1 MRSRAIREG
10 SLGLLI
16 ILGLGF
22 FGGLVLWL
30 RGFQFGARSF
40 TAVIEFNAA
49 SGLQVGSPIRYRGV
63 NIGKV
68 MEIKPGPNGVDVKVQ
83 IVPEDLIVP
92 RNVIIESN
100 QSGFIGAATID
111 LSPTSDIPTS
121 AITAKPLE
129 PNCPADLIICD
140 NSRLQGRQ
148 GVTME
153 DFIRVGVQMADA
165 YTDPELFESIKSI
178 AENTAVASQE
188 ATKLT
193 RDLSDLALT
202 VKGEL
207 EDLSGYM
214 RDDVGG
220 LTRTMRAEI
229 GGVSQTLKGEI
240 GGLSQTLK
248 GEIGGLSQNLKGEI
262 GGLTTS
268 LEREIEVISNE
279 LVSVSNTTQASA
291 QEVSAA
297 AIASANSVKE
307 AADRITIT
315 AKEINAL
322 LDSNRSTIVATLN
335 NINQTTQELRVAVD
349 NLSPIINE
357 VERGEFLKNLETVSE
372 NAAEASANLR
382 NISQELNDPTN
393 ISQLKETLASAQSA
407 VENMDK
413 ITKDVD
419 DFTGDPQFRDNLK
432 KLINGLGQL
441 FSATQDLEEETEMAS
456 NLELLLDKINR
467 LEDRE

>member
-10 SLGLLI
+10 SLGILI

-22 FGGLVLWL
+22 FGGLILWL
-30 RGFQFGARSF
+30 RGFQFGDKSF
-40 TAVIEFNAA
+40 TTVIEFNSA
-49 SGLQVGSPIRYRGV
+49 SGLQVGSPVRYRGV

-68 MEIKPGPNGVDVKVQ
+68 MAIKPGPNGVDVSIQ
-83 IVPEDLIVP
+83 IIPADLIIP
-92 RNVIIESN
+92 RNVVIEAN
-100 QSGFIGAATID
+100 QSGFIGAATVD
-111 LSPTSDIPTS
+111 LLPTSDIQTS

-129 PNCPADLIICD
+129 ANCPADLIICD
-140 NSRLQGRQ
+140 NSRLQGIQ

-153 DFIRVGVQMADA
+153 DFVKVGVKMADA
-165 YTDPELFESIKSI
+165 YTDPELFESIKAV
-178 AENTAVASQE
+178 AENTALASQE

-193 RDLSDLALT
+193 RELSDLAVT

-207 EDLSGYM
+207 KGLSSYM
-214 RDDVGG
+214 REDMGG
-220 LTRTMRAEI
+220 LTQTMRSEI

-248 GEIGGLSQNLKGEI
+248 GEIGGLSQSLKGEI

-268 LEREIEVISNE
+268 LEREIEVVSDE
-279 LVSVSNTTQASA
+279 LVSVSNTTQSSA
-291 QEVSAA
+291 KEVSAA

-315 AKEINAL
+315 ANEINVL

-335 NINQTTQELRVAVD
+335 NINQTTQELRIAVE
-349 NLSPIINE
+349 NLGPIINE
-357 VERGEFLKNLETVSE
+357 VERGAFLENLETVSA

-382 NISQELNDPTN
+382 NISQELNNPTN
-393 ISQLKETLASAQSA
+393 ISELKDTLESAQTT
-407 VENMDK
+407 VENMEK
-413 ITKDVD
+413 ITADID
-419 DFTGDPQFRDNLK
+419 DFTGDPQFRGNLK

-441 FSATQDLEEETEMAS
+441 FSSTQELEQETEMAK
-456 NLELLLDKINR
+456 NLELLLEKMNSV
-467 LEDRE
+467 EESQ